1 MSTPT
6 VGPLRI
12 STSRLH
18 ASHFAS
24 TILCWFH
31 PATTLSGGNQQKVC
45 VGRALTFRPDLL
57 YIGEPTRGIDIYSKE
72 LILKWIL
79 KINQEYNTTVVV
91 ASGELEELVRICD
104 RIVVMYQGKV
114 YKVFENDIG
123 PEELTLA
130 LYGREPDEA

>member
-1 MSTPT
+1 MIEKLNI
-6 VGPLRI
+6 VCRGPDQKVRE
-12 STSRLH
+12 
-18 ASHFAS
+18 
-24 TILCWFH
+24 
-31 PATTLSGGNQQKVC
+31 LSGGNQQKVC

-91 ASGELEELVRICD
+91 ASGELEKLVRICD

-114 YKVFENDIG
+114 YKVFENNIG

>member
-1 MSTPT
+1 MYK
-6 VGPLRI
+6 R
-12 STSRLH
+12 
-18 ASHFAS
+18 
-24 TILCWFH
+24 
-31 PATTLSGGNQQKVC
+31 Q
-45 VGRALTFRPDLL
+45 
-57 YIGEPTRGIDIYSKE
+57 PTRGIDIYSKE

-79 KINQEYNTTVVV
+79 KINQGYNTTVVV

>member
-1 MSTPT
+1 MIEKLNI
-6 VGPLRI
+6 VCRGPDQKVRE
-12 STSRLH
+12 
-18 ASHFAS
+18 
-24 TILCWFH
+24 
-31 PATTLSGGNQQKVC
+31 LSGVNQQKVC

>member
-1 MSTPT
+1 M
-6 VGPLRI
+6 
-12 STSRLH
+12 
-18 ASHFAS
+18 
-24 TILCWFH
+24 
-31 PATTLSGGNQQKVC
+31 
-45 VGRALTFRPDLL
+45 
-57 YIGEPTRGIDIYSKE
+57 
-72 LILKWIL
+72 
-79 KINQEYNTTVVV
+79 VV